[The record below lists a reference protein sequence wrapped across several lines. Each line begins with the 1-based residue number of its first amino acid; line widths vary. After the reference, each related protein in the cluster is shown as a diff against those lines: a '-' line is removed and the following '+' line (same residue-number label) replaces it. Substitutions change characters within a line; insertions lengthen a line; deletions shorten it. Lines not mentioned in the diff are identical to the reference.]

1 MTNNFDHSDE
11 ESGLNAEDLKFFK
24 NRAKFLG
31 SLSNFADVDLSAE
44 AKRKGGMKKLLA
56 DKKKNPSGFDAL
68 EAAEDAQATALRKL
82 QRSMQNKK
90 KTTSNGNDSDAE
102 SEEDEFDR
110 SAGNKR
116 SFDEITG
123 EESQLGLPIRSKT
136 GEWQR
141 QAVKLTRTVKNAS
154 NTADNSNDL
163 EESKEDLEVTAKA
176 VDGNS
181 IEMTFEEAKEKLALV
196 AMEITEDVEENIG
209 KLKELLRYTR
219 IGMIKS
225 SSKEEEIDLMRMG
238 LITAVAVFKD
248 ILPDY
253 SIRPLTEVEK
263 SAKVSKEVRK
273 QRGFEETLLRSYCHY
288 VDRLEE
294 ILKTVKRGDAMVVSV
309 AVGCLGQ
316 LAIDAGHFNHYE
328 RVLSALCG
336 QVFNGKEHVSVV
348 ASTSLGKV
356 FSEDEF
362 GRSTAHALRLISDAI
377 QARDYLPELRSLDS
391 LQHVRMKL
399 LAFSRTDTLPSDKR
413 LASEEAVRLD
423 VYKKKSL
430 HMSKSQKK
438 NLKVELS
445 ESIKSA
451 RSEAEF
457 SREERSKWSSDA
469 LKFLFRILFGI
480 LKRFTRPDSDDTNG
494 GGKTVNSAVKLLP
507 QVMKCLSRV
516 SQFLSVEYF
525 TDLLSTL
532 KKTISLIEA
541 EQSLIATL
549 HTIQTVLQIISLQET
564 TKIDITKNAGSIID
578 LKFYFDLIY
587 RQIPLISSSES
598 TTWTRE
604 FESLFES
611 VMSKLFL
618 SKKHCPATR
627 VAAFIHRFAL
637 MIQDPSG
644 ALPFEAKIYFLRL
657 ILRLLDRHEKTRG
670 LLDDETLGVAAYLPK
685 CSDPDLCN
693 PFCKQLELST
703 LTKSIGGKLPAD
715 INALLK
721 KFK

>member
-1 MTNNFDHSDE
+1 MTNTFDHSDE
-11 ESGLNAEDLKFFK
+11 ESGLNADDLKFFK

-31 SLSNFADVDLSAE
+31 SLSTFADADLSLESKKKGVAVKD
-44 AKRKGGMKKLLA
+44 KR
-56 DKKKNPSGFDAL
+56 KNPSGLDAL
-68 EAAEDAQATALRKL
+68 EAAEDAQATAFKKL
-82 QRSMQNKK
+82 QSSLQNKK
-90 KTTSNGNDSDAE
+90 NNDECE
-102 SEEDEFDR
+102 SEEDDFDR
-110 SAGNKR
+110 RAGNKR

-123 EESQLGLPIRSKT
+123 EEKQLGLPIRNST
-136 GEWQR
+136 GEWKR
-141 QAVKLTRTVKNAS
+141 QAVKVTKTVKAEVQNE
-154 NTADNSNDL
+154 TQEDDTK
-163 EESKEDLEVTAKA
+163 EESEGVKA
-176 VDGNS
+176 VDNTVE
-181 IEMTFEEAKEKLALV
+181 ITFEEAKEKLALV

-219 IGMIKS
+219 IGMIKNC
-225 SSKEEEIDLMRMG
+225 SKEEEVDLMRMG

-263 SAKVSKEVRK
+263 SVKMSKEVRK
-273 QRGFEETLLRSYCHY
+273 QRGFEETLLRSYGHY

-294 ILKTVKRGDAMVVSV
+294 ILKTVKRGDAMVVPV

-316 LAIDAGHFNHYE
+316 LAIDAGHFNYYE

-336 QVFNGKEHVSVV
+336 QVFSGKAEIAGV
-348 ASTSLGKV
+348 ASTALGKV
-356 FSEDEF
+356 FGEDET
-362 GRSTAHALRLISDAI
+362 GRSTAHALRLLSDAI
-377 QARDYLPELRSLDS
+377 QARDYLPELRSLES

-423 VYKKKSL
+423 VYKKKAL

-438 NLKVELS
+438 NLKVELA

-480 LKRFTRPDSDDTNG
+480 LKRFTKGESGADSKTNTR
-494 GGKTVNSAVKLLP
+494 TVTTSAVQLLP
-507 QVMKCLSRV
+507 QVMKCLARV
-516 SQFLSVEYF
+516 TQFLSVEYF

-532 KKTISLIEA
+532 KKTIGLIEA
-541 EQSLIATL
+541 EQSISATL
-549 HTIQTVLQIISLQET
+549 HTIQTVLQIVALQET
-564 TKIDITKNAGSIID
+564 TKVDITKNAGSLID

-587 RQIPLISSSES
+587 RQIPLLSSV
-598 TTWTRE
+598 TWNKE
-604 FESLFES
+604 MEGLFES

-637 MIQDPSG
+637 LLTQTDNNASLC
-644 ALPFEAKIYFLRL
+644 AEAKLYFLRL
-657 ILRLLDRHEKTRG
+657 ILRLLERHEKTRG
-670 LLDDETLGVAAYLPK
+670 MLEDETLGVAAYLPK

-693 PFCKQLELST
+693 PFCKQLELSV
-703 LTKSIGGKLPAD
+703 LTKSVGGKLPAD

-721 KFK
+721 KLK